1 MLNCHT
7 ERLNGSAVKKYS
19 FYLFFNFALYLLI
32 NGKKQKQM
40 KMQEQTQDYFFKVLQ
55 TLNVAFYEETIMKVL
70 LRLYF

>member
-40 KMQEQTQDYFFKVLQ
+40 KMQK
-55 TLNVAFYEETIMKVL
+55 
-70 LRLYF
+70 